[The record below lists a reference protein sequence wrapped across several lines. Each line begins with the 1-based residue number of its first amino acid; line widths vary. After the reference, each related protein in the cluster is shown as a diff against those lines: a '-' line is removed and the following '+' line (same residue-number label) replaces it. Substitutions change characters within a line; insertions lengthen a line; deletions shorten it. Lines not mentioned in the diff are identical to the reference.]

1 MKPEPLNGKVYI
13 SNADEEDL
21 ELATKETVKRYIDT
35 IGKKPLFI
43 LKLDDV
49 RGICLYCLNEIKR
62 IVRENT
68 NEYGEISLKIVDFE
82 WMIEN
87 VFYKALHWELKEE
100 NEDKK

>member
-21 ELATKETVKRYIDT
+21 ELATKENVKRYIDT
-35 IGKKPLFI
+35 IGEKPLFI

-49 RGICLYCLNEIKR
+49 RGMCLYCLNEIKR

-68 NEYGEISLKIVDFE
+68 DEYGEILLEIGDFE

-87 VFYKALHWELKEE
+87 VFHKALHWELKEE
-100 NEDKK
+100 NEED